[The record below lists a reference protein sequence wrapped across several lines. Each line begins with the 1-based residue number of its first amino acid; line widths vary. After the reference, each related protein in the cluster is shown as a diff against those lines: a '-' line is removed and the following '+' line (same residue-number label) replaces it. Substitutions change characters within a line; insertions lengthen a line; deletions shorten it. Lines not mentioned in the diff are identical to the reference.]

1 MTRINNP
8 IKRLKHCNIGETV
21 TLKGALSSGRPMY
34 YGAKDEQ
41 FGYLWRNEKACR
53 DKKLADCVVQFCH
66 EVI

>member
-8 IKRLKHCNIGETV
+8 TKRLSRCEIGDTV
-21 TLKGALSSGRPMY
+21 TLKGAMSSGRPMY
-34 YGAKDEQ
+34 YGAKDDQ
-41 FGYLWRNEKACR
+41 FGYLWRNEKSFC